1 MARMLTTRQ
10 FSAFLKS
17 DQAKAAP
24 SEKTAQETTDAVKR
38 AEDAVKETT
47 KAIAETRAEL
57 VKQGQTLSG
66 FTLVTTAFLP
76 LSFCTSVFYPL
87 LVFRAFSDKK
97 PYQYYGM
104 QTVKEFDSSA
114 EMSLSEFWWATGPT
128 FVGVL
133 LLTVLVIV
141 WRREWAENLRDRAW
155 EKWRPSW
162 CGVLIIDRVWPWLC
176 WICRPFLRLIGR
188 PCLRL
193 FCWPCTDY
201 SLPQHNTGSTV
212 VVVPPQPTPQPSGS
226 GPGGGIL
233 LGKVSSPVSSPRPP
247 SGSLSQPQQS
257 PSEAWSTS
265 PTSTRNP
272 KRVSDPL
279 SSAGQP
285 STLSLPPAPMQSDT
299 HAP

>member
-24 SEKTAQETTDAVKR
+24 SEKTAQETTGAVKR

-114 EMSLSEFWWATGPT
+114 EMSLSEFWWATGPA

-141 WRREWAENLRDRAW
+141 WRREWAENLRSR
-155 EKWRPSW
+155 ERERWRQSR
-162 CGVLIIDRVWPWLC
+162 CGKYIIKRVWPWWLD
-176 WICRPFLRLIGR
+176 LIGR
-188 PCLRL
+188 SPQA
-193 FCWPCTDY
+193 PGGP
-201 SLPQHNTGSTV
+201 LPLHH
-212 VVVPPQPTPQPSGS
+212 PPHSMAAPLPPTTLQLGS
-226 GPGGGIL
+226 GPGGIPL
-233 LGKVSSPVSSPRPP
+233 VAVPLPVSSLQPP
-247 SGSLSQPQQS
+247 SGPLSQPQQS

-265 PTSTRNP
+265 PTSTSNP

-285 STLSLPPAPMQSDT
+285 STLSLPPTPRQSDT